1 MSDNNQSLSVRLTAL
16 KSLRAELQSFRKT
29 AFMAAP
35 PMPGGGGQPPMDPS
49 MMGGGGMPPGGMPP
63 GGMPPGGQPPM
74 DPSMMGGGQP
84 PMDPAM
90 MGGGMPPG
98 GQPPMDP
105 AMMGGGMPPGGQPPM
120 DPSMMGGGQP
130 PAGGGMTPEMI
141 DELLGVIEG
150 LAASA
155 EESEKRFEQ
164 MEGAMQESMAKLEDL
179 EQRLASVASM
189 QPGKSRTDWR

>member
-63 GGMPPGGQPPM
+63 GGQPPM
-74 DPSMMGGGQP
+74 DPSMMG
-84 PMDPAM
+84 
-90 MGGGMPPG
+90 G

-179 EQRLASVASM
+179 EERLASVASM